1 MPQHTLVSLN
11 TAENAQ
17 VNCNKLLSLTAMMA
31 EHFEVFKW
39 TAGCIFK
46 CETTKI
52 KLAKKHRKFIFKQQ
66 DFCM

>member
-31 EHFEVFKW
+31 EHFEVFK
-39 TAGCIFK
+39 
-46 CETTKI
+46 
-52 KLAKKHRKFIFKQQ
+52 
-66 DFCM
+66 